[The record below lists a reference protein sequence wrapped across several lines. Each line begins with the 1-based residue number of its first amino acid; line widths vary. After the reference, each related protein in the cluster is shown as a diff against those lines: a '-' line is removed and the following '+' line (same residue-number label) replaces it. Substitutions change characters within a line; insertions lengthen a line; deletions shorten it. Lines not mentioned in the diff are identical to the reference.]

1 MLDAIMSG
9 SIQLIILQAFS
20 LLVVLFV
27 CQPVHEFSHALAAKL
42 LGDDTAEM
50 QGRLTLNPFAH
61 LDLIGTIGIALL
73 GIGWGKPVPVNPRRC
88 SKIKNTKAAMAITSA
103 AGPLS
108 NLITAFIFVVIYKLI
123 LHGLAG
129 LENMDMKVYI
139 DFIFYTIIRIDIALG
154 VFNLIMPLPPFD
166 GSRIFLAFLPEKYYF
181 KIMQYEQI
189 ILIVILMIMWTGIL
203 NRPFNFL
210 VNGVY
215 DFLFLITGFLN

>member
-9 SIQLIILQAFS
+9 NLQLIIIQAFS

-61 LDLIGTIGIALL
+61 LDLIGTIGIVLL

-88 SKIKNTKAAMAITSA
+88 SKIKSTKAAMAITSA

-108 NLITAFIFVVIYKLI
+108 NLITAFIFIIIYKLVI
-123 LHGLAG
+123 RGLTG
-129 LENMDMKVYI
+129 SENIDMMTYI

-154 VFNLIMPLPPFD
+154 IFNLIMPLPPFD

-181 KIMQYEQI
+181 KIMQYEQV
-189 ILIVILMIMWTGIL
+189 ILIVILMIMWTGVL
-203 NRPFNFL
+203 DKPFTFL
-210 VNGVY
+210 VNAVY
-215 DFLFLITGFLN
+215 NLLNLAAGFLN